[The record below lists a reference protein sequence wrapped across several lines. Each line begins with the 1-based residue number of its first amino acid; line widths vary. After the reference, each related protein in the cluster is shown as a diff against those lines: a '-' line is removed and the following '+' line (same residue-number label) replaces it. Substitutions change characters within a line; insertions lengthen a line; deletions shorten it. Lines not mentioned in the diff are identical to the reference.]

1 MDHKGME
8 IDNNSAN
15 SREESSVLFEYNI
28 QKDTMNYSRN
38 INKFIPCAMR
48 IDSFS
53 DGMEVS
59 GKIYPEDVRR
69 ALNFFRPI
77 MVENPDEERSETF
90 RCMDFDG
97 NFRWFKATGKAIN
110 DENKKPLMIYGNLAP
125 VNAEVTEGEAVSKID
140 EATGLDNY
148 RSAERKIKNIYAEDM
163 DSTLSTLLLISV
175 SVLDEIRR
183 EKGGDSADRLMGK
196 AAKLLKDAIRNS
208 DVLGRYSDNSFIFAM
223 RGITDVG
230 IVCSKAS
237 YMLTSLRDLLRE
249 EYPDHASGVN
259 IGISLSQP
267 VFPVGYDVML
277 ERAEKALKRA
287 REDGDTFYVY
297 DGVLRSR
304 EEFELAPASA
314 QGDMTLIKNILDPI
328 VTWAYAVDADHN
340 IIYMNKAM
348 KERFDGVKEGLC
360 YNKLKGKDSPCLD
373 CPMKLM
379 ADNERSQDFDVYSP
393 DLRAMEHVRCTRIS
407 LKNHDTIFVIAD
419 VNEDIKQQ
427 MREIEKSMHHFN
439 DAIAKSHDIIWEIN
453 LSRNKCT
460 RVRET
465 NIAGLS
471 GDRVVSYAKLRR
483 EVLDNLVHYQD
494 REEFLAATDP
504 DAIHEAV
511 KMGKT
516 TINKQ
521 LRIKAE
527 DGSYR
532 WYDVSS
538 VLYITDDYEED
549 ELVIFSARDINELK
563 TELRQKA
570 MVEAKYHTVVEHNEY
585 MQELA
590 QSNERYEHVNELTG
604 IFVFEYDVTNKSYYV
619 CTTFEEMFEL
629 SEWMLSD
636 EWSLLEGLVV
646 HNEDREKFTE
656 FIKRVKS
663 QPDTHEITVRLIN
676 RYEVS
681 RWFTITVQTLNG
693 LNNELY
699 RVLVILQDVNAEM
712 EIKAELEFRADYDS
726 MTKLYNS
733 EAFYRKA
740 QEIIHSDS
748 EMLYAIIS
756 VDIDRFRVINDRFG
770 IKTGNRCLEELG
782 RCIRESL
789 KGENIA
795 GRYMADVFSILV
807 AYERERQIFDYID
820 ELTASFSF
828 DAARRCGSTLSFG
841 IYMINKRDLPV
852 RLMCDRAR
860 MAKQEIKNNSIT
872 NFAVYDDKVRI
883 QQRKIS
889 EITSQM
895 NVALD
900 NNEFVMYLQPK
911 VDLKTEKLCG
921 AEALVR
927 WLHPTKGIHSPGEF
941 IPLFES
947 NGFVKK
953 LDEYMWETACEYLAR
968 LKSMGEIIPISVNI
982 SRFHVNNTDLVRV
995 LTDMINRNGI
1005 DPKYLELEIT
1015 ETLFTDNAEDLYATM
1030 QRLKDIGFVIE
1041 MDDFGSGYSSLNM
1054 LRRAPVDIIKIDRY
1068 FIDKIMST
1076 KRGRIIVENSVSM
1089 SRQLGLKVVAEGVET
1104 REQADFLKSIN
1115 CDVAQGYFYSKPV
1128 TTEEFEKLLKT
1139 MR

>member
-1 MDHKGME
+1 MDHKAME
-8 IDNNSAN
+8 LDNNSAS
-15 SREESSVLFEYNI
+15 SREESSVLYEYNI

-183 EKGGDSADRLMGK
+183 EKGGDSADRLMAK

-465 NIAGLS
+465 NIARLS

-646 HNEDREKFTE
+646 HNEDREKFAE

-699 RVLVILQDVNAEM
+699 RVL
-712 EIKAELEFRADYDS
+712 
-726 MTKLYNS
+726 
-733 EAFYRKA
+733 
-740 QEIIHSDS
+740 
-748 EMLYAIIS
+748 
-756 VDIDRFRVINDRFG
+756 
-770 IKTGNRCLEELG
+770 
-782 RCIRESL
+782 
-789 KGENIA
+789 
-795 GRYMADVFSILV
+795 
-807 AYERERQIFDYID
+807 
-820 ELTASFSF
+820 
-828 DAARRCGSTLSFG
+828 
-841 IYMINKRDLPV
+841 
-852 RLMCDRAR
+852 
-860 MAKQEIKNNSIT
+860 
-872 NFAVYDDKVRI
+872 
-883 QQRKIS
+883 
-889 EITSQM
+889 
-895 NVALD
+895 
-900 NNEFVMYLQPK
+900 
-911 VDLKTEKLCG
+911 
-921 AEALVR
+921 
-927 WLHPTKGIHSPGEF
+927 
-941 IPLFES
+941 
-947 NGFVKK
+947 
-953 LDEYMWETACEYLAR
+953 
-968 LKSMGEIIPISVNI
+968 
-982 SRFHVNNTDLVRV
+982 
-995 LTDMINRNGI
+995 
-1005 DPKYLELEIT
+1005 
-1015 ETLFTDNAEDLYATM
+1015 
-1030 QRLKDIGFVIE
+1030 
-1041 MDDFGSGYSSLNM
+1041 
-1054 LRRAPVDIIKIDRY
+1054 
-1068 FIDKIMST
+1068 
-1076 KRGRIIVENSVSM
+1076 
-1089 SRQLGLKVVAEGVET
+1089 
-1104 REQADFLKSIN
+1104 
-1115 CDVAQGYFYSKPV
+1115 
-1128 TTEEFEKLLKT
+1128 
-1139 MR
+1139 

>member
-1 MDHKGME
+1 ME
-8 IDNNSAN
+8 TETLSKNK
-15 SREESSVLFEYNI
+15 EESSVLFEYNI

-38 INKFIPCAMR
+38 INKFIPCSMR
-48 IDSFS
+48 IEFFS
-53 DGMEVS
+53 DGIELS
-59 GKIYPEDVRR
+59 GKVYPEDVKR
-69 ALNFFRPI
+69 ALGFFRPI
-77 MVENPDEERSETF
+77 SIENPDEERSETF

-97 NFRWFKATGKAIN
+97 NYRWFKATGKAIN
-110 DENKKPLMIYGNLAP
+110 DDNKKPLLIYGNLSP
-125 VNAEVTEGEAVSKID
+125 MNGEVTGAESDGRTD
-140 EATGLDNY
+140 ELTGLDSY

-163 DSTLSTLLLISV
+163 DSALSTLFLIAITP
-175 SVLDEIRR
+175 LNKIRQ
-183 EKGGDSADRLMGK
+183 EKGDDAADKLLKDSA
-196 AAKLLKDAIRNS
+196 ALLKDAIRTS
-208 DVLGRYSDNSFIFAM
+208 DVLGRYSDNVFIFVM
-223 RGITDVG
+223 RGITDVQ
-230 IVCSKAS
+230 IVCDKAV
-237 YMLTSLRDLLRE
+237 YMLEGLKELVREVSLE
-249 EYPDHASGVN
+249 ESVCAD
-259 IGISLSQP
+259 IGIALSQP
-267 VFPVGYDVML
+267 VFPASYDKML
-277 ERAEKALKRA
+277 EKADEALKKA
-287 REDGDTFYVY
+287 KNSESDTFYIY
-297 DGVLRSR
+297 DSVLKSR
-304 EEFELAPASA
+304 EEFEVAPVSA
-314 QGDMTLIKNILDPI
+314 EGDMGLIRNILDPI
-328 VTWAYAVDADHN
+328 VTWAYAVDPDHN

-348 KERFDGVKEGLC
+348 KDRFDTVTGGCC
-360 YNKLKGKDSPCLD
+360 YEKLKGKDSPCLD

-379 ADNERSQDFDVYSP
+379 ADDERSQDFDVYSP

-407 LKNHDTIFVIAD
+407 LKNHNTIFVIAD

-460 RVRET
+460 RVREK
-465 NIAGLS
+465 NIAGME
-471 GDRVVSYAKLRR
+471 GEKVVSYAKLRR
-483 EVLDNLVHYQD
+483 EALDKLVHHED

-504 DAIHEAV
+504 DSIHEAV
-511 KMGKT
+511 KIGKN

-521 LRIKAE
+521 LRIK
-527 DGSYR
+527 DNNGDYK

-549 ELVIFSARDINELK
+549 ELVIFSARNINDLK
-563 TELRQKA
+563 VEMQQKA
-570 MVEAKYHTVVEHNEY
+570 LIEAKYHTITENNEFL
-585 MQELA
+585 QEIA

-604 IFVFEYDVTNKSYYV
+604 IFVFEYDVPSKNYYV
-619 CTTFEEMFEL
+619 CTTFEEMFDLTEG
-629 SEWMLSD
+629 MLAD
-636 EWSLLEGLVV
+636 EWSLMEGLVV
-646 HNEDREKFTE
+646 HADDREKFAE
-656 FIKRVKS
+656 FLKKVKS

-681 RWFTITVQTLNG
+681 RWFTITIQTLNG

-699 RVLVILQDVNAEM
+699 RVLGILQDVNSEM

-733 EAFYRKA
+733 DAFYRKA
-740 QEIIHSDS
+740 QEIIHSDTDKHFS
-748 EMLYAIIS
+748 ILS

-782 RCIRESL
+782 RCIKESL
-789 KGENIA
+789 KDGNIA
-795 GRYMADVFSILV
+795 GRYMADVFSILF
-807 AYERERQIFDYID
+807 AYDHEREIFDYID

-872 NFAVYDDKVRI
+872 NFAVYDDKVRL

-968 LKSMGEIIPISVNI
+968 LKNMDELVPISVNI
-982 SRFHVNNTDLVRV
+982 SRFHINNTDLVRV

-1005 DPKYLELEIT
+1005 DPKFLELEIT

-1104 REQADFLKSIN
+1104 KEQADFLKSIN
-1115 CDVAQGYFYSKPV
+1115 CDVAQGYYYSKPV
-1128 TTEEFEKLLKT
+1128 TTDEFEKLLTT